1 MLQNGRLTTINC
13 NFNVLFSLLQI
24 LNTVF
29 KQTKGNQ
36 QALYLSQPKNISLQS
51 CRFDTQF
58 TAVTIVTS
66 YEPNF
71 PHMHLR
77 MSQSSFTLHT
87 SDQSIKIIDLQN
99 DLSVSWM
106 LWKTEFQ
113 INSYLT
119 MSSDKNFTKQIN
131 RIVTDDNP
139 GTIAETQYASGTKAW
154 NGFCL
159 NINMLYLSLEC
170 NTNKGITSQFPV
182 GSF

>member
-1 MLQNGRLTTINC
+1 MVGWQCT
-13 NFNVLFSLLQI
+13 NVLISLLQI

-36 QALYLSQPKNISLQS
+36 QALYLSQTKDISLQS

-66 YEPNF
+66 YEHDF
-71 PHMHLR
+71 HDIHLR

-87 SDQSIKIIDLQN
+87 SDQSVKVIDFQN
-99 DLSVSWM
+99 DLSVSWK

-113 INSYLT
+113 INSYHT

-131 RIVTDDNP
+131 RIVSYDNP
-139 GTIAETQYASGTKAW
+139 GTIAETQYASGMKAW

-159 NINMLYLSLEC
+159 NFNLLYLSLDC
-170 NTNKGITSQFPV
+170 NTSKGVKLNLP
-182 GSF
+182 